1 MVYFSS
7 NASKKMNDLF
17 LILSVFIDADSR
29 SGLGPVFFGRKRKPS
44 IIRKERKFPDYRG
57 FSVPVDENGYWI

>member
-29 SGLGPVFFGRKRKPS
+29 SGLGPVFFSAG
-44 IIRKERKFPDYRG
+44 
-57 FSVPVDENGYWI
+57 NGKHR